1 MTHVET
7 LPDPDTPTSP
17 STISRL
23 FSPDPLP
30 RRASITWVDRH
41 PSFLLPPHQ
50 EDPPPNYR
58 DGFTDFS
65 FLVKLL
71 QLLISIVCTGLYS
84 VGILLVR
91 HDITSQLLPYVVFAS
106 YMIITSVIVLSYVL
120 GQKMAELLTST
131 GQVGNIAASE
141 AFHHAVAPLEGLEP
155 VNQPRVNQAS
165 QSSVH
170 GCRQIRVFNSLA
182 VILFLVTGIILLVIW
197 TEFRQKMIDDIQDDY
212 DGNIGTN
219 GANLCHQALSVEPIG
234 NLSCWGTVIKE
245 VSDNLNILLEEEDV
259 YVDVN
264 VKMSTLPGHLL
275 CVTGVLSVANG
286 LVYAAD
292 VTYSIRRT
300 LKLM

>member
-71 QLLISIVCTGLYS
+71 QLVSRSAGNISARDTFCSADAILISIVCTGLYS

-120 GQKMAELLTST
+120 GQKMAELL
-131 GQVGNIAASE
+131 
-141 AFHHAVAPLEGLEP
+141 
-155 VNQPRVNQAS
+155 
-165 QSSVH
+165 
-170 GCRQIRVFNSLA
+170 IRVFNSLA

-197 TEFRQKMIDDIQDDY
+197 TEFRQKMIDDLQDDY